1 MFEQVFYT
9 SEQIFQRKV
18 SGRVTRNFLG
28 ICSLKKLTCL
38 AEDFLGGVALAQD
51 GEDFVTGKG
60 FRSFMIDKS
69 SDSFTYG
76 SSGGAKNA

>member
-18 SGRVTRNFLG
+18 SGRVTRKFLG
-28 ICSLKKLTCL
+28 ICSLKNLTHL
-38 AEDFLGGVALAQD
+38 VEDFFRGVPLAQN

-60 FRSFMIDKS
+60 FRSFMIDNS

-76 SSGGAKNA
+76 SSGGAKKT